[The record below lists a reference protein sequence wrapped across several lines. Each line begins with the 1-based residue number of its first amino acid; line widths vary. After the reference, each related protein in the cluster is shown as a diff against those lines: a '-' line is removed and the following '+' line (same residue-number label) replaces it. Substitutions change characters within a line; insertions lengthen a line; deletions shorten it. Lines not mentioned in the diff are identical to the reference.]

1 MSTQA
6 QVAANQANAQ
16 HSTGPKS
23 DTGKA
28 ISCQNNFRHGF
39 AGAFRVISS
48 ENAGEFNHLVQQLT
62 EEHQPVT
69 PTETLL
75 VTEMAQSWWL
85 RTRALTLQNTC
96 FTDSIDEKQLALYLR
111 YQTTN
116 ERAFHKSLNDLLKLR
131 AEKRKAEIGFES
143 QQRKQAE
150 EARRQAVENRRQELH
165 KWSVL
170 LAQAK
175 VDNQELQNMKL
186 ETPED
191 RISGRV
197 DRVIAAETAS

>member
-6 QVAANQANAQ
+6 QVAANQANAR

-39 AGAFRVISS
+39 TSAFRVLSF
-48 ENAGEFNHLVQQLT
+48 ENAGEFNHLLQQLS
-62 EEHQPVT
+62 EEHQPAT

-75 VTEMAQSWWL
+75 VTGMAQSWWL
-85 RTRALTLQNTC
+85 RIRALTLQNTC
-96 FTDSIDEKQLALYLR
+96 FTDSVDEKHLALYLR

-116 ERAFHKSLNDLLKLR
+116 ERAFHKALNELLKLR
-131 AEKRKAEIGFES
+131 AAKRKAEIGFES
-143 QQRKQAE
+143 HQMKQNRARQQAE
-150 EARRQAVENRRQELH
+150 AHARRQELH

-186 ETPED
+186 ETPEH

-197 DRVIAAETAS
+197 ESIIAAENAA